1 MARVLGAD
9 RAVVKVKVYGLSKS
23 KELSSIEKKLRELKM
38 RVYRSS
44 GDSNIENL
52 TVILTTPIEIL
63 SDKAYKAIY
72 GGGLLAD
79 LLPTLKGRG
88 FQL

>member
-1 MARVLGAD
+1 VARVLGAD

-23 KELSSIEKKLRELKM
+23 KELSSIEKKLRELKI

-44 GDSNIENL
+44 GDVENL

-63 SDKAYKAIY
+63 SDKAIY